1 MYKVKSHKSKRGKI
15 NHNIDFVNLDG
26 FIMSYK
32 KKYFMIDGEKVSFV
46 KVVDEDLVK
55 NIVTNQVR
63 RKYKNLIKVLTDYL
77 ISESDDE
84 QGTMR
89 EVLDRIEK
97 FRQEIKNKYRSYLE
111 KDELEKMSSQLKVL
125 QKEAKERLNNMTI
138 LQMQNVIG
146 RNR

>member
-1 MYKVKSHKSKRGKI
+1 MQLLQYLLYLHS
-15 NHNIDFVNLDG
+15 
-26 FIMSYK
+26 
-32 KKYFMIDGEKVSFV
+32 
-46 KVVDEDLVK
+46 
-55 NIVTNQVR
+55 
-63 RKYKNLIKVLTDYL
+63 L